1 MLSCIADPACA
12 FRCKLLP
19 LCVFV
24 FPSPR
29 AFLLLRRSVRC
40 SLVNYS
46 RLVMYSFGFQQAFQ
60 RGMCP
65 EDEIFLTKVPIPD
78 CWLERV
84 FC

>member
-1 MLSCIADPACA
+1 
-12 FRCKLLP
+12 
-19 LCVFV
+19 
-24 FPSPR
+24 
-29 AFLLLRRSVRC
+29 
-40 SLVNYS
+40 
-46 RLVMYSFGFQQAFQ
+46 MYSFGFQQAFQ